1 MCLSTIYRGSVE
13 QDNLVMKNVRMI
25 ACRDGKI
32 VLTDL
37 MERQVSIEGELDM
50 ADLVNGVAVIREKNQ
65 RSGLCG
71 DGQ

>member
-25 ACRDGKI
+25 ECRDGTV

-37 MERQVSIEGELDM
+37 MERQLAIEGELAE
-50 ADLVNGVAVIREKNQ
+50 ADLVNGVAVIRERNDVP
-65 RSGLCG
+65 SGA
-71 DGQ
+71 GQ

>member
-25 ACRDGKI
+25 ECRDGKV

-37 MERQVSIEGELDM
+37 MERQVSIEGELAE
-50 ADLVNGVAVIREKNQ
+50 ADLVNGVAVIREKN
-65 RSGLCG
+65 GG

>member
-25 ACRDGKI
+25 ECRDGTI

-37 MERQVSIEGELDM
+37 MERQLAIEGELAE
-50 ADLVNGVAVIREKNQ
+50 ADLVNGVAVIRERNSVP
-65 RSGLCG
+65 SGA
-71 DGQ
+71 GQ

>member
-25 ACRDGKI
+25 ECRDGTI

-37 MERQVSIEGELDM
+37 MERQLAIEGELAE
-50 ADLVNGVAVIREKNQ
+50 ADLVNGVAVIRERN
-65 RSGLCG
+65 GG
-71 DGQ
+71 AGQ

>member
-25 ACRDGKI
+25 ECRDGTV

-37 MERQVSIEGELDM
+37 MERQLAIEGELAE
-50 ADLVNGVAVIREKNQ
+50 ADLVNGVAVIRERNDVP
-65 RSGLCG
+65 SGV
-71 DGQ
+71 GQ

>member
-25 ACRDGKI
+25 ECRDGKV

-37 MERQVSIEGELDM
+37 MERQLAIEGELAE
-50 ADLVNGVAVIREKNQ
+50 ADLVNGVAVIRERNDVP
-65 RSGLCG
+65 SGV
-71 DGQ
+71 GQ

>member
-13 QDNLVMKNVRMI
+13 QNNLLMKNVRMI
-25 ACRDGKI
+25 SCRDGKV

-37 MERQVSIEGELDM
+37 MERQLAIEGELAE
-50 ADLVNGVAVIREKNQ
+50 ADLVNGVAVIRERN
-65 RSGLCG
+65 GGPCG

>member
-25 ACRDGKI
+25 ECRDGTI

-37 MERQVSIEGELDM
+37 MERQLAIEGELAE
-50 ADLVNGVAVIREKNQ
+50 ADLVNGVAVIRERNDVP
-65 RSGLCG
+65 SGA
-71 DGQ
+71 GQ

>member
-25 ACRDGKI
+25 ECRDGTV

-37 MERQVSIEGELDM
+37 MERQLAIEGELAE
-50 ADLVNGVAVIREKNQ
+50 ADLVNGVAVIRERNGVP
-65 RSGLCG
+65 SGVS
-71 DGQ
+71 Q